1 MPNIFKSL
9 VVRRF
14 LAHSLEIGTTF
25 ALTLIL
31 LNILNYLNGFMLG
44 YGNFIE
50 IMSTNTPNLG
60 VYNSSTFTDQSLTKI
75 NQLIMG
81 FALFYFIYAAFNFFF
96 TFSFLYPKND
106 FQANFFQRLFG
117 FKKFDFGK
125 KKMPHLEK
133 ALRML
138 LRETV
143 LFFSIYGFFMVLS
156 ILKLRDLFDLF
167 NYLTQSDYSLVSIF
181 ASLTALFT
189 IFVLPAVLLSIFSL
203 RISKGKQLFW
213 DWASSVT
220 LK

>member
-1 MPNIFKSL
+1 MPNIFKTL
-9 VVRRF
+9 VIRRF

-25 ALTLIL
+25 AITLIL
-31 LNILNYLNGFMLG
+31 LNILNYINGFMLG
-44 YGNFIE
+44 YGNFVE
-50 IMSTNTPNLG
+50 IISSNTPNLG
-60 VYNSSTFTDQSLTKI
+60 VYNSASFTDQSVTAI

-96 TFSFLYPKND
+96 TFSFLYPKNN

-125 KKMPHLEK
+125 KKMTHLEK

-143 LFFSIYGFFMVLS
+143 LFFSIYGFFMILS

-167 NYLTQSDYSLVSIF
+167 NYITQSEISLLSIP
-181 ASLTALFT
+181 ASLIALFT
-189 IFVLPAVLLSIFSL
+189 IFVLPSFLLSMFSL
-203 RISKGKQLFW
+203 KISKGKQLFW
-213 DWASSVT
+213 DWASSIT